1 VTSWK
6 AVAFVGV
13 ICALAASTAW
23 TQEAPGC
30 VDGQSLDDAWW
41 TGPMLAPS
49 AGTLPRGHI
58 LIEPYLFDVARLGHF
73 DRNGSRQDI
82 AHVHGF
88 GSLTY
93 MLYGVTDHMTVGLV
107 PTAFYAVATGVN
119 SSGPGLGDLAV
130 LGQYRFTQFQPCG
143 RMPTLSV
150 NVQET
155 LPTGRYDRL
164 GARPNDGFGSGTY
177 TTTLSAYAQTY
188 FWMPNGRILRM
199 RLNASQG
206 LSSGTEVAGASVY
219 GTGAGF
225 LGRAEPGNSFVL
237 DASWEYSAT
246 RAVVA
251 AFEAV
256 YRRDG
261 STRVFGSDIGDPG
274 MIPVRAGS
282 TVSHTLALAP
292 ALEFSWRN
300 NIGVLIGVRVIAAG
314 RNTPFTIT
322 PAIAIN
328 YVH

>member
-1 VTSWK
+1 
-6 AVAFVGV
+6 VAFVV
-13 ICALAASTAW
+13 AICGFATAPARA
-23 TQEAPGC
+23 QESPAC
-30 VDGQSLDDAWW
+30 VDGQSLEDAWW

-73 DRNGSRQDI
+73 DRSGSRQDG

-107 PTAFYAVATGVN
+107 PTAFYSVAAEGVN

-130 LGQYRFTQFQPCG
+130 LAQYRFTQFQPC
-143 RMPTLSV
+143 RRLPTLSV

-155 LPTGRYDRL
+155 LPTGRFDRL
-164 GARPNDGFGSGTY
+164 GERPNDGFGSGAY
-177 TTTLSAYAQTY
+177 TTTLSVYAQTY

-206 LSSGTEVAGASVY
+206 LSSGATVAGASVY
-219 GTGAGF
+219 GTGARF

-246 RAVVA
+246 RGLVA
-251 AFEAV
+251 ALETV

-261 STRVFGSDIGDPG
+261 STRVVGSDIGEAG
-274 MIPVRAGS
+274 MIPVRVES

-292 ALEFSWRN
+292 AVEFSWRN
-300 NIGVLIGVRVIAAG
+300 NIGVLVGVRVIAAG